1 MSAGPDPV
9 EPRQQAELRQFLG
22 DVRQRVDT
30 DAELADAV
38 RLLVD
43 LAVTLRAC
51 SISAAVSLR
60 FRPQNDDGFHD
71 DPLSLAENHA
81 LSRPRATAE
90 GNKARNA

>member
-51 SISAAVSLR
+51 SISAAVNLR
-60 FRPQNDDGFHD
+60 FVPKTMMAFMMIR
-71 DPLSLAENHA
+71 
-81 LSRPRATAE
+81 
-90 GNKARNA
+90 